1 MDLLIRS
8 YMGWPR
14 NFLGV
19 LPATPKVVL
28 LKNFSGSTPVLEKII
43 ICRLLFLGDRKIVTY
58 RKFYGICYLIFCQV
72 SSLNTVEQKVSELV
86 GVTEAFLSRKVTGHG
101 SRKVANTD
109 KMFLQISLKHN

>member
-1 MDLLIRS
+1 MLLI
-8 YMGWPR
+8 
-14 NFLGV
+14 
-19 LPATPKVVL
+19 
-28 LKNFSGSTPVLEKII
+28 NFSGSTPVLEKII
-43 ICRLLFLGDRKIVTY
+43 ISRFFFFGDRKIVRY

-72 SSLNTVEQKVSELV
+72 SRLNTVEQKASELV